1 MSALVGGEG
10 TGLGKALFAA
20 FDGADKRALPCVS
33 ALVGGEVTGL
43 GKALFAAFDGADK
56 RALPCVSALVLG
68 EGTGFGKA
76 LFAVFDGADKR
87 ALPCVSAFFSRT
99 DSECV
104 RIRSACREKLR
115 VRLNLNAV
123 TEGGIFSHRAVSEI
137 LSGGRHYL

>member
-1 MSALVGGEG
+1 MD
-10 TGLGKALFAA
+10 KALFAA
-20 FDGADKRALPCVS
+20 FDGADKRALPCVG

-56 RALPCVSALVLG
+56 RALPCV
-68 EGTGFGKA
+68 
-76 LFAVFDGADKR
+76 D
-87 ALPCVSAFFSRT
+87 AFSSRT

-115 VRLNLNAV
+115 VRLNFNAV

-137 LSGGRHYL
+137 LRGGRHYL